1 MRNERKISKI
11 QNEGFLKAGQW
22 TSFYMDYLF
31 LKHMAKKNDGGF
43 QSQAG
48 LVRYFDTEN
57 DKSVKLSPKL
67 VVGIAVV
74 FAIVILVL
82 NVVVP
87 MN

>member
-1 MRNERKISKI
+1 
-11 QNEGFLKAGQW
+11 
-22 TSFYMDYLF
+22 
-31 LKHMAKKNDGGF
+31 MAKKNDGGF

-67 VVGIAVV
+67 VIGIAIG
-74 FAIVILVL
+74 FA
-82 NVVVP
+82 VVVIILNTFCP

>member
-1 MRNERKISKI
+1 MLQLPCPVSMRDECNNYKYGRPIPSP
-11 QNEGFLKAGQW
+11 
-22 TSFYMDYLF
+22 
-31 LKHMAKKNDGGF
+31 MAKKNDGGF

-74 FAIVILVL
+74 FSIAVIIL
-82 NVVVP
+82 NTFFPV
-87 MN
+87 N

>member
-1 MRNERKISKI
+1 
-11 QNEGFLKAGQW
+11 
-22 TSFYMDYLF
+22 
-31 LKHMAKKNDGGF
+31 MAKKNDGGF

-67 VVGIAVV
+67 VIGIAIG
-74 FAIVILVL
+74 FAVLILAL
-82 NVVVP
+82 NIFAP

>member
-1 MRNERKISKI
+1 
-11 QNEGFLKAGQW
+11 
-22 TSFYMDYLF
+22 
-31 LKHMAKKNDGGF
+31 MAKKNDGGF

-74 FAIVILVL
+74 FSIAVIIL
-82 NVVVP
+82 NTFFPV
-87 MN
+87 N

>member
-1 MRNERKISKI
+1 
-11 QNEGFLKAGQW
+11 
-22 TSFYMDYLF
+22 MDYLF